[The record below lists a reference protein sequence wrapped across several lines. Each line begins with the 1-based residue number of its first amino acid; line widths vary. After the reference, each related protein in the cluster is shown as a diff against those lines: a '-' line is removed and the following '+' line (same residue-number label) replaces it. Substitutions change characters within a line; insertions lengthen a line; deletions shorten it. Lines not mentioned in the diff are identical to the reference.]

1 MYYVYFENSRDE
13 IAYPVDKLRIHQE
26 FDNGKWSVTNH
37 KCPMSLDILQ
47 TMDQLIVTGDSD
59 QILQKAIQ
67 QHGRGQVMDTL
78 AEIQERHGAV
88 RDVESKLL
96 ELQQIFMD
104 MAVLVESQGDML
116 DNIESQVLSGVDH
129 VQSGAAALQKEKKLE
144 RNSRKWI
151 LLKGLLY
158 RFVLTKFVNVQPED
172 WDDKEYMDDPEDKK
186 PEVEQL
192 RKRFIHS
199 IAPRG
204 LAGDRRYVVPASGFS
219 FSAQQIC

>member
-1 MYYVYFENSRDE
+1 M
-13 IAYPVDKLRIHQE
+13 
-26 FDNGKWSVTNH
+26 
-37 KCPMSLDILQ
+37 
-47 TMDQLIVTGDSD
+47 TGDSD

-78 AEIQERHGAV
+78 TEIQERHGVV
-88 RDVESKLL
+88 RDVESKIL
-96 ELQQIFMD
+96 ELHQIFMD

-116 DNIESQVLSGVDH
+116 DNIESQ
-129 VQSGAAALQKEKKLE
+129 
-144 RNSRKWI
+144 
-151 LLKGLLY
+151 
-158 RFVLTKFVNVQPED
+158 
-172 WDDKEYMDDPEDKK
+172 EYIDDPEDKK

-219 FSAQQIC
+219 LTAQQIC

>member
-1 MYYVYFENSRDE
+1 
-13 IAYPVDKLRIHQE
+13 
-26 FDNGKWSVTNH
+26 
-37 KCPMSLDILQ
+37 
-47 TMDQLIVTGDSD
+47 
-59 QILQKAIQ
+59 
-67 QHGRGQVMDTL
+67 MDTL
-78 AEIQERHGAV
+78 TEIQERHGAV

-104 MAVLVESQGDML
+104 IAVLVESQGDML
-116 DNIESQVLSGVDH
+116 DNIESQVLSVVDH
-129 VQSGAAALQKEKKLE
+129 VQSGAAALQKERKLE

-151 LLKGLLY
+151 IFKA
-158 RFVLTKFVNVQPED
+158 P
-172 WDDKEYMDDPEDKK
+172 
-186 PEVEQL
+186 VEQL